1 MGYLSP
7 SAASNNSNNQQQI
20 AKPRDD
26 DDDERMK
33 CVPGYL
39 SPIEPRNSP
48 SMGRNFVL
56 FGPQHATSFGPPRQ
70 PTRQQSKTT
79 IPYSFDDHH
88 DGKLAKAKGKPMT
101 NVQEHHHH
109 NKNNENN
116 ERDSFQTPTTESTPC
131 LSLHSPS
138 LESEFIRGESTALKL
153 TNDKIRAFLKDYSE
167 DYDALRGEQPLAV
180 WSCFAEKYYS
190 TNYQFVRP
198 SGNPCKV
205 DDLVKTLAQD
215 TKLRSI
221 KMLSIDSIVILS
233 SGTSAV
239 VIYSCEHSFE
249 YKGYPCEDRGVMTC
263 VLDLQPTTGEIKVVQ
278 EHRSS
283 GIPLPKETR
292 WDPE

>member
-7 SAASNNSNNQQQI
+7 SAASNNSSNQQQI
-20 AKPRDD
+20 ANPRDD
-26 DDDERMK
+26 DDDRMK
-33 CVPGYL
+33 CVPGYV
-39 SPIEPRNSP
+39 SPNEPRGSP
-48 SMGRNFVL
+48 SLSRNFVL

-79 IPYSFDDHH
+79 IPYSFDDH
-88 DGKLAKAKGKPMT
+88 DEGKRVAAMGKPMT
-101 NVQEHHHH
+101 NVQEHNH
-109 NKNNENN
+109 NKNDENHKR
-116 ERDSFQTPTTESTPC
+116 ESFQTPTLESTPC

-138 LESEFIRGESTALKL
+138 LESDSIHGESTTLKL

-198 SGNPCKV
+198 SGNPCKI
-205 DDLVKTLAQD
+205 DELIKTLAED

-221 KMLSIDSIVILS
+221 KMLSIDSIVVLS
-233 SGTSAV
+233 SGISAV
-239 VIYSCEHSFE
+239 VIYSCEHCFE
-249 YKGYPCEDRGVMTC
+249 YKGFPCEDRGVMTC
-263 VLDLQPTTGEIKVVQ
+263 VLDLQPTTGEIKIAH